1 MLNALKCLFD
11 HHKTLDRVKDKLK
24 HQVARTKELED
35 QLTEAL
41 AQRQLSQ
48 LEKYKPSD
56 SLGQLIEREREIEA
70 LRFEMEELRLISES
84 QLEQSTQQLE
94 DSR

>member
-11 HHKTLDRVKDKLK
+11 HHKTLDPVKDKLK

-41 AQRQLSQ
+41 AEKQLTQ
-48 LEKYKPSD
+48 QERYKPSD
-56 SLGQLIEREREIEA
+56 GLGQLIEREREIEA

-84 QLEQSTQQLE
+84 QFEQSTQQLE
-94 DSR
+94 ESR

>member
-1 MLNALKCLFD
+1 MNALKCLFD
-11 HHKTLDRVKDKLK
+11 HHKTLDRVKDKLR

-41 AQRQLSQ
+41 AEKQLTQ
-48 LEKYKPSD
+48 LERNKPSD
-56 SLGQLIEREREIEA
+56 GLGQLIEREREIEA

-84 QLEQSTQQLE
+84 QFEQSTQQLE
-94 DSR
+94 ESR